1 MSFSLSLLG
10 EILIEESSELLGNP
24 KALIPIRGRKTE
36 TSSRMAYDDSKS
48 KGYIKM
54 DNQQVCIENNLYGLQ
69 RLSES

>member
-36 TSSRMAYDDSKS
+36 ISSRMTYDDSKS
-48 KGYIKM
+48 KGYIKWTISRF
-54 DNQQVCIENNLYGLQ
+54 V
-69 RLSES
+69 